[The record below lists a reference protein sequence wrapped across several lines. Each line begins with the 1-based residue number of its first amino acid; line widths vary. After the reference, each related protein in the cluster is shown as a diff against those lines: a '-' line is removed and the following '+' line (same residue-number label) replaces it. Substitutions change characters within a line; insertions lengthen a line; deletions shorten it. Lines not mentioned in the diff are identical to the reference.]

1 MAAGGRGVG
10 TLDHIY
16 IYLCVCVST
25 RSGFCKNHSSARLHS
40 SRNSI
45 CYDLFDPG
53 SQGVL
58 LEGRTED
65 LHGDPMADLYRRSA
79 LGLPGSWDKVL
90 LGSKMDLGTKS
101 ADFCHFNGK

>member
-1 MAAGGRGVG
+1 LIAQLLA
-10 TLDHIY
+10 Y
-16 IYLCVCVST
+16 
-25 RSGFCKNHSSARLHS
+25 CKSAQS
-40 SRNSI
+40 
-45 CYDLFDPG
+45 LFDPG

-79 LGLPGSWDKVL
+79 LGMPGSWDKVS